1 MVPWIWSGIS
11 LNVIATLML
20 TFHFIRNNFKY
31 MSLACGFLFVGIW
44 IEKGLGLI
52 VPGFIPGPWGK
63 IVEYSPSWIEIIITI
78 GVWAMGAFIFT
89 VLTKVTIAIETG
101 KLRLTKSELE

>member
-1 MVPWIWSGIS
+1 M
-11 LNVIATLML
+11 
-20 TFHFIRNNFKY
+20 TFHFLRDNFKY
-31 MSLACGFLFVGIW
+31 LTLACGLLFIRIW

-63 IVEYSPSWIEIIITI
+63 VVEYSPSLIELTITL

-89 VLTKVTIAIETG
+89 ALAKVAIAVETG
-101 KLRLTKSELE
+101 KLRYLAVN